1 MYPYYGGGMGWG
13 GLVVMTLSMIVFW
26 GGLIAIVVL
35 LLRRHDGTATRI
47 LEERLAKGEI
57 NADEFDRLRK
67 TLRSR

>member
-13 GLVVMTLSMIVFW
+13 GLVVTTLSMIVFW
-26 GGLIAIVVL
+26 GGLIALVVL

-57 NADEFDRLRK
+57 DADEFDRVRK